1 MNVNHFNPKK
11 TGMLFFDILNGYVAA
26 PEPGKPRVLKPWI
39 QNAVRL
45 SKAGRAAGLPVFFA
59 KGNHRP
65 DNATTALL
73 LTDTNNSLTPWPNG
87 EVTKTKMHVIAGDKS
102 SDVLADLEPQADDYY
117 IVKYRWSAFHQTYLD
132 LALRTRGIDTI
143 IVSGGS
149 TDVGVTSTLYS
160 ARDLDYNM
168 IVVSDACGTSHDQR
182 AHDTLMELVF
192 PRMARVRTTEQV
204 IEMLRKAKV
213 VRLRRVQPRV
223 IRAQA
228 KNPWTTLRTRV
239 DSAASR

>member
-1 MNVNHFNPKK
+1 VNVNQFDPKK
-11 TGMLFFDILNGYVAA
+11 TAMLFFDILNGYVAA

-45 SKAGRAAGLPVFFA
+45 SKAARAAGLPVFFA

-87 EVTKTKMHVIAGDKS
+87 EVIKTKMHVIAGDKS

-132 LALRTRGIDTI
+132 LALRTRGIDTV

-149 TDVGVTSTLYS
+149 TDVGVTSTFYS
-160 ARDLDYNM
+160 GRDLDYNM
-168 IVVSDACGTSHDQR
+168 IVASDACGTSHDQH
-182 AHDTLMELVF
+182 AHDTLMQLVF
-192 PRMARVRTTEQV
+192 PRMSRVRTTDQV
-204 IEMLRKAKV
+204 IEMLQKAKG
-213 VRLRRVQPRV
+213 
-223 IRAQA
+223 
-228 KNPWTTLRTRV
+228 
-239 DSAASR
+239 

>member
-1 MNVNHFNPKK
+1 MNINNFDPKK
-11 TGMLFFDILNGYVAA
+11 TALLFFDILNGYVPEA
-26 PEPGKPRVLKPWI
+26 EPGKPRALKPWI

-45 SKAGRAAGLPVFFA
+45 SKAGRATGLPVFFA

-65 DNATTALL
+65 DGATNALI
-73 LTDTNNSLTPWPNG
+73 LTDTNNSLTPWPKG
-87 EVTKTKMHVIAGDKS
+87 DATRTKMHVIAGDKS
-102 SDVLADLEPQADDYY
+102 SDVLADLEPKPEDYY
-117 IVKYRWSAFHQTYLD
+117 IVKYRWSAFFQTYLD

-160 ARDLDYNM
+160 GRDLDYNM

-192 PRMARVRTTEQV
+192 PRMSRVRTTDQV
-204 IEMLRKAKV
+204 IEMINKAQV
-213 VRLRRVQPRV
+213 
-223 IRAQA
+223 
-228 KNPWTTLRTRV
+228 
-239 DSAASR
+239 

>member
-1 MNVNHFNPKK
+1 VNVNHFDSKK
-11 TGMLFFDILNGYVAA
+11 TAMLFFDILNGYVGA
-26 PEPGKPRVLKPWI
+26 PEPGKPRALKPWI

-45 SKAGRAAGLPVFFA
+45 SKAARAAGLPVFFA

-132 LALRTRGIDTI
+132 LALRTRGIDTV

-160 ARDLDYNM
+160 GRDLDYNM
-168 IVVSDACGTSHDQR
+168 IVASDACGTSHDQR
-182 AHDTLMELVF
+182 AHDTLMQLVF
-192 PRMARVRTTEQV
+192 PRMSRVRTTDQV
-204 IEMLRKAKV
+204 IEMLQKAKG
-213 VRLRRVQPRV
+213 
-223 IRAQA
+223 
-228 KNPWTTLRTRV
+228 
-239 DSAASR
+239 

>member
-1 MNVNHFNPKK
+1 MNVKDFNPNKSAL
-11 TGMLFFDILNGYVAA
+11 LFFDILNGYVPA

-65 DNATTALL
+65 DGATNALTI
-73 LTDTNNSLTPWPNG
+73 TDTNNSLTPWPNG

-102 SDVLADLEPQADDYY
+102 SDVLADLQPKADDDY
-117 IVKYRWSAFHQTYLD
+117 IVKYRWSAFFQTYLD

-160 ARDLDYNM
+160 GRDLDYNQ

-182 AHDTLMELVF
+182 AHDMLMEIVF
-192 PRMARVRTTEQV
+192 PRMARVRTTDQV
-204 IEMLRKAKV
+204 IEMIDKAKG
-213 VRLRRVQPRV
+213 
-223 IRAQA
+223 
-228 KNPWTTLRTRV
+228 
-239 DSAASR
+239 

>member
-1 MNVNHFNPKK
+1 VNVNHFELKK
-11 TGMLFFDILNGYVAA
+11 TAMLFFDILNGYVPE

-45 SKAGRAAGLPVFFA
+45 AKAARAAGLPVFFA

-102 SDVLADLEPQADDYY
+102 SDVLADLEPKADDYY

-143 IVSGGS
+143 IISGGS

-160 ARDLDYNM
+160 GRDLDYNM
-168 IVVSDACGTSHDQR
+168 IVASDACGTSHDQR
-182 AHDTLMELVF
+182 AHDMLMELVF
-192 PRMARVRTTEQV
+192 PRMSRVRTTDQV
-204 IEMLRKAKV
+204 IEM
-213 VRLRRVQPRV
+213 VQ
-223 IRAQA
+223 QA
-228 KNPWTTLRTRV
+228 RT
-239 DSAASR
+239 

>member
-1 MNVNHFNPKK
+1 MNVSQFDSKK
-11 TGMLFFDILNGYVAA
+11 TALLFFDILNGYVAQ
-26 PEPGKPRVLKPWI
+26 PEPGKPRALKPWI
-39 QNAVRL
+39 QNAVKL
-45 SKAGRAAGLPVFFA
+45 GKAGRAAGLPIFFA

-102 SDVLADLEPQADDYY
+102 SDVLADLEPSADDYY
-117 IVKYRWSAFHQTYLD
+117 VVKYRWSAFFQTYLD

-160 ARDLDYNM
+160 ARDLDYNA

-182 AHDTLMELVF
+182 AHDMLMELVF
-192 PRMARVRTTEQV
+192 PRMSRVRTTEQV
-204 IEMLRKAKV
+204 LAMLKSAK
-213 VRLRRVQPRV
+213 
-223 IRAQA
+223 
-228 KNPWTTLRTRV
+228 
-239 DSAASR
+239 

>member
-1 MNVNHFNPKK
+1 MNVNHFELKK
-11 TGMLFFDILNGYVAA
+11 TAMLFFDILNGYV
-26 PEPGKPRVLKPWI
+26 PEPGAGKPRVLKPWI

-45 SKAGRAAGLPVFFA
+45 GKAARATGLPVFFA

-87 EVTKTKMHVIAGDKS
+87 EVSKTRMHVIAGDKS
-102 SDVLADLEPQADDYY
+102 SEVLADLEPKAEDYY

-143 IVSGGS
+143 IISGGS

-160 ARDLDYNM
+160 GRDLDYNM
-168 IVVSDACGTSHDQR
+168 IVASDACGTSHDQR
-182 AHDTLMELVF
+182 AHDMLMELVF
-192 PRMARVRTTEQV
+192 PRMSRVRTTDQV
-204 IEMLRKAKV
+204 IEMIQKAK
-213 VRLRRVQPRV
+213 
-223 IRAQA
+223 
-228 KNPWTTLRTRV
+228 N
-239 DSAASR
+239 

>member
-1 MNVNHFNPKK
+1 MNVNHFDLKK
-11 TGMLFFDILNGYVAA
+11 TALLFFDILNGYV
-26 PEPGKPRVLKPWI
+26 PESEPGKPRVLKPWI

-45 SKAGRAAGLPVFFA
+45 GKAARTEGLPVFFA

-102 SDVLADLEPQADDYY
+102 SDVLVDLEPKSDDYY

-143 IVSGGS
+143 IISGGS

-160 ARDLDYNM
+160 GRDLDYNM
-168 IVVSDACGTSHDQR
+168 IVASDACGTSHDQR
-182 AHDTLMELVF
+182 AHDMLMELVF
-192 PRMARVRTTEQV
+192 PRMSRVRTTDQV
-204 IEMLRKAKV
+204 IDMIQKT
-213 VRLRRVQPRV
+213 
-223 IRAQA
+223 
-228 KNPWTTLRTRV
+228 KN
-239 DSAASR
+239 

>member
-1 MNVNHFNPKK
+1 MNVNHFDSKK
-11 TGMLFFDILNGYVAA
+11 SAMLFFDILNGYVPA
-26 PEPGKPRVLKPWI
+26 PESGKPRALKPWI

-45 SKAGRAAGLPVFFA
+45 SKAARAAGLPIFFA

-87 EVTKTKMHVIAGDKS
+87 EVTKPKMHVIAGDKS
-102 SDVLADLEPQADDYY
+102 SDVLADLEPHPDDYY
-117 IVKYRWSAFHQTYLD
+117 IVKYRWSAFFQTYLD

-143 IVSGGS
+143 VVSGGS

-160 ARDLDYNM
+160 ARDLDYNV

-192 PRMARVRTTEQV
+192 PRMARVRTTDQV
-204 IEMLRKAKV
+204 IAMLQK
-213 VRLRRVQPRV
+213 
-223 IRAQA
+223 
-228 KNPWTTLRTRV
+228 
-239 DSAASR
+239 ASR